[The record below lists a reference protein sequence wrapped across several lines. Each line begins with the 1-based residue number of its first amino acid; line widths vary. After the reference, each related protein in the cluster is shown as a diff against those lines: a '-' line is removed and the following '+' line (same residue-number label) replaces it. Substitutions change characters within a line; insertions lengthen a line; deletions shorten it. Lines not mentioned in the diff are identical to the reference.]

1 MHCVNDMRLEPAM
14 ANVIDKDLVIVGGGP
29 AGLSAGIYATRAL
42 LDTVILEKE
51 AIGGQTILTT
61 EIDNYPGMPHT
72 DGFTIADTMQKQAE
86 DLGAQVVMGNVVAL
100 KHDGTTGLFEVV
112 TPEVTYKA
120 RSVIVSG
127 GATPRHAGF
136 EGEERFTGHGVSYLS
151 LIHISEPTRH

>member
-1 MHCVNDMRLEPAM
+1 MHCVNDTRLEPAM
-14 ANVIDKDLVIVGGGP
+14 ANVIRKDLVIVGGGP

-51 AIGGQTILTT
+51 AVGGQTILTT

-100 KHDGTTGLFEVV
+100 KHDG
-112 TPEVTYKA
+112 
-120 RSVIVSG
+120 
-127 GATPRHAGF
+127 ATSLR
-136 EGEERFTGHGVSYLS
+136 RF
-151 LIHISEPTRH
+151 